1 MDKKISRAT
10 LERLPIYHR
19 TLKEL
24 QEHGEKIISSSTL
37 AEILNA
43 TPEKIRKDLSDFGQ
57 FGMKGVGYNIEV
69 LKRGIEKILGLRY
82 RWALA
87 VVGAGNLGK
96 AIINDKN
103 FSAMGFNVEV
113 IFDVDEQ
120 LIGTKINGVKVYS
133 FEKLDAV
140 IKRKIIDIG
149 VITVPVNAAQ
159 NVADALTCA
168 GIKGIWNFAPTKISV
183 PPDVT
188 LVNEDFNIGL
198 MTLTY
203 NLAKR

>member
-24 QEHGEKIISSSTL
+24 QERGEILISSSTL
-37 AEILNA
+37 AEILNV

-69 LKRGIEKILGLRY
+69 LKRGIEKILGLQY

-103 FSAMGFNVEV
+103 FPAMGFKVEV
-113 IFDVDEQ
+113 IFDVDEK

-140 IKRKIIDIG
+140 IKRKIVDIG
-149 VITVPVNAAQ
+149 VITVPINAAQ

-188 LVNEDFNIGL
+188 LVNEDFSIGL

-203 NLAKR
+203 NLAKI

>member
-24 QEHGEKIISSSTL
+24 QERGEKIISSSTL

>member
-24 QEHGEKIISSSTL
+24 QERGEKIISSSTL

-159 NVADALTCA
+159 NVADALTGA

-203 NLAKR
+203 NLAKS

>member
-1 MDKKISRAT
+1 M
-10 LERLPIYHR
+10 
-19 TLKEL
+19 
-24 QEHGEKIISSSTL
+24 
-37 AEILNA
+37 
-43 TPEKIRKDLSDFGQ
+43 
-57 FGMKGVGYNIEV
+57 
-69 LKRGIEKILGLRY
+69 
-82 RWALA
+82 A

-103 FSAMGFNVEV
+103 FSAMGFKVEV
-113 IFDVDEQ
+113 IFDIDEK

-140 IKRKIIDIG
+140 IKRKIVDIG
-149 VITVPVNAAQ
+149 VITVPINAAQ
-159 NVADALTCA
+159 NVADVLTCA

-203 NLAKR
+203 NLAKI

>member
-1 MDKKISRAT
+1 MERKISRAT

-24 QEHGEKIISSSTL
+24 QERGEILISSSTL
-37 AEILNA
+37 AEILNV

-69 LKRGIEKILGLRY
+69 LKRGIEKILGLQY

-103 FSAMGFNVEV
+103 FSAMGFKVEV
-113 IFDVDEQ
+113 IFDIDEK

-140 IKRKIIDIG
+140 IKRKIVDIG
-149 VITVPVNAAQ
+149 VITVPINAAQ
-159 NVADALTCA
+159 NVADSLTCA

-203 NLAKR
+203 NLAKI